1 MNRNNGL
8 NMRNFIDI
16 LANSISLIDGDEVIN
31 IRDLFVEESQVK
43 SNYEVE
49 DTITHKKPTNI

>member
-16 LANSISLIDGDEVIN
+16 LANSISLIDGDEAIN
-31 IRDLFVEESQVK
+31 IRDLFVEETQIK

-49 DTITHKKPTNI
+49 DPNTYKVL